1 MIKQL
6 KKSFKKLLNPKGKIH
21 AKDIAT
27 VILTVVVV
35 SLAINVFTTA
45 LTLLKKWLLPKINIE
60 NFEGKKEFVLLHMDT
75 CPHCVKMI
83 PDWKAASSSNTT
95 SINMRELER
104 KDDGAEAL
112 LKQHKVRS
120 FPTMLLLG
128 GGKLIKKYDGGRKKQ
143 DFLDFLKKY
152 D

>member
-1 MIKQL
+1 
-6 KKSFKKLLNPKGKIH
+6 
-21 AKDIAT
+21 
-27 VILTVVVV
+27 
-35 SLAINVFTTA
+35 
-45 LTLLKKWLLPKINIE
+45 
-60 NFEGKKEFVLLHMDT
+60 
-75 CPHCVKMI
+75 HCVKMI